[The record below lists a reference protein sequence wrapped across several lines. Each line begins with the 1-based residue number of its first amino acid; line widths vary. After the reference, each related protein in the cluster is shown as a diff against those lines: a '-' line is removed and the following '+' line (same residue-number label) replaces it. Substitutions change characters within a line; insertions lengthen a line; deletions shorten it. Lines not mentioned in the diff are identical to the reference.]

1 MCYRNPKIQKEDN
14 IVQKIFASITEI
26 VSKFKHW

>member
-1 MCYRNPKIQKEDN
+1 MCYRNPKIQKEN
-14 IVQKIFASITEI
+14 IMVQKIFASIMEI